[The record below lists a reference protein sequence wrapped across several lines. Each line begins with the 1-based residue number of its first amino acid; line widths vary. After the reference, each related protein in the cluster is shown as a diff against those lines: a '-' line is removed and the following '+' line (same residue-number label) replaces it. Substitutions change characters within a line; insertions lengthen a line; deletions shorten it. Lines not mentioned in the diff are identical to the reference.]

1 MHLEDLDEGPAW
13 GAEFL
18 CEDMGLRRC
27 FASWHSVFHATLG
40 TEAVSAF
47 KAGLSPHFG
56 EGKMGW
62 ELRGE
67 RIPVF
72 FFFSILCDLY
82 VEYRWTH
89 LLFSKNNLSKMCFL
103 LRRWSCLACPHLP
116 WVAELGCQ
124 QWSACPRNHPELPIR
139 GWGGGNEDSLSTGY
153 PRSGLGLP
161 LGVLL

>member
-67 RIPVF
+67 RIPAF
-72 FFFSILCDLY
+72 FFFLYYVICMSSIDGHTCC
-82 VEYRWTH
+82 
-89 LLFSKNNLSKMCFL
+89 S
-103 LRRWSCLACPHLP
+103 LRT
-116 WVAELGCQ
+116 
-124 QWSACPRNHPELPIR
+124 I
-139 GWGGGNEDSLSTGY
+139 
-153 PRSGLGLP
+153 
-161 LGVLL
+161 